1 MSAAKS
7 RNECFV
13 CGQAL
18 QLNDDLMVGELID
31 CHDCGTE
38 LEVTTLDPWPLVE
51 APSVDED
58 WGQ

>member
-1 MSAAKS
+1 MSAANS

-31 CHDCGTE
+31 CHACGTE
-38 LEVTTLDPWPLVE
+38 FEVTTTEPLALVE
-51 APSVDED
+51 APSVGED